1 MSEHTVSGCLSLSQ
15 PTSKPV
21 SETVNQSVNVS
32 ESSVIES
39 ISVMVGEYL
48 LYYKRTVLGHSLK

>member
-21 SETVNQSVNVS
+21 SETVNQSVKVS

-48 LYYKRTVLGHSLK
+48 LYYK